1 MKISFLESFS
11 ISIAALR
18 AHKLRSILTL
28 LGVII
33 GVTTVIAV
41 VSIIQ
46 GLDSY
51 VKNQVLQFGSDT
63 FSVQKF
69 PNFVTSF
76 EKFLEYVK
84 RRDITLDDMKAIER
98 LCQSCKAVAGADARQ
113 GKVKFGTQS
122 IDDVQI
128 RGVTLNA
135 PFLGEVMELAEGR
148 HFTDFDIDHA
158 TNRVIIGADLAEKL
172 YSGRDPLGMELKINN
187 VPFEIIGVA
196 KKTGSFFGITQDNF
210 ARIPLPVFYR
220 MFGSRDSLF
229 VQVQAARED
238 LLPQAMDEVRVIM
251 RTRQHTPYNKED
263 GFSLETAASFID
275 LWESFSRGIFVVT
288 IAISSIALIVGGV
301 VIMNI
306 MLVSVRERTREIG
319 IRKAIGAR
327 RRDILMQFMIEAITL
342 SGVGGLVGALL
353 GIVIAVVV
361 SKVSPLLAEV
371 HGWSVLAGIG
381 MASSVGLFFGIYPA
395 SRAAKLDPI
404 VALRFE

>member
-1 MKISFLESFS
+1 MNINFAETSKIALN
-11 ISIAALR
+11 ALR
-18 AHKLRSILTL
+18 SHKLRSFLTL

-33 GVTTVIAV
+33 GVMTVITV
-41 VSIIQ
+41 VSIVE

-76 EKFLEYVK
+76 EQFIEYNK
-84 RRDITLDDMKAIER
+84 RRDLTLDDMKAIEDR
-98 LCQSCKAVAGADARQ
+98 CDLCKAAAVAVSNSGT
-113 GKVKFGTQS
+113 VKYGMQS
-122 IDDVQI
+122 IEDVEI
-128 RGVTLNA
+128 RGVTVNA
-135 PFLGEVMELAEGR
+135 PFVGQVMELSEGR
-148 HFTDFDIDHA
+148 HFNDTDIDHA
-158 TNRVIIGADLAEKL
+158 AHRVIIGADLAEKL
-172 YSGRDPLGMELKINN
+172 FAGLDPLGSELKINN

-196 KKTGSFFGITQDNF
+196 KKTGSFFGQSMDNF
-210 ARIPLPVFYR
+210 ARIPITVHQH
-220 MFGSRDSLF
+220 MFGAHQSVSIN
-229 VQVQAARED
+229 VQAYSEA

-251 RTRQHTPYNKED
+251 RTRQHTPYQKDD

-275 LWESFSRGIFVVT
+275 LWENFSRGIFVVT

-327 RRDILMQFMIEAITL
+327 RRDILVQFMVEAVTL

-353 GIVIAVVV
+353 GISIAFVI
-361 SKVSPLLAEV
+361 SMLSPLPATIRW
-371 HGWSVLAGIG
+371 WSILMGMG

>member
-1 MKISFLESFS
+1 MNINFGESAKI
-11 ISIAALR
+11 AVDALR
-18 AHKLRSILTL
+18 SHKLRSFLTL

-41 VSIIQ
+41 VSIID

-69 PNFVTSF
+69 PNFITSF
-76 EKFLEYVK
+76 EQFLEYNK
-84 RRDITLDDMKAIER
+84 RRDLTLDDMKAIDDR
-98 LCQSCKAVAGADARQ
+98 CQLCKATSVVIVHSGT
-113 GKVKFGTQS
+113 VKFGLQS
-122 IDDVQI
+122 IENVQI
-128 RGVTLNA
+128 RGVTVNA
-135 PFLGEVMELAEGR
+135 AFMGNIMELSEGR
-148 HFTDFDIDHA
+148 HFTNIDIDHA
-158 TNRVIIGADLAEKL
+158 AHRVIIGADLAEKL
-172 YSGRDPLGMELKINN
+172 FEGRDPLGLELKISN

-196 KKTGSFFGITQDNF
+196 KKTGSFFGESMDNF
-210 ARIPLPVFYR
+210 ARVPIALYQR
-220 MFGSRDSLF
+220 MYSSRESVDIQ
-229 VQVQAARED
+229 VQVPSEA
-238 LLPQAMDEVRVIM
+238 LLPEAMDEVRLIM
-251 RTRQHTPYNKED
+251 RSRQHTPYKKED
-263 GFSLETAASFID
+263 GFSMETAASFID
-275 LWESFSRGIFVVT
+275 LWESFSRGIFIVM

-327 RRDILMQFMIEAITL
+327 RRDILVQFMIEAVAL
-342 SGVGGLVGALL
+342 SGIGGVAGTLL
-353 GIVIAVVV
+353 GIAIAVLI
-361 SKVSPLLAEV
+361 SMVSPMPAAV
-371 HGWSVLAGIG
+371 RWWSVLVGIG